1 MTLIVIIFL
10 ILVVLSFTLC
20 IALLIANRGNNNVV
34 LNEQLSHDSVDT
46 ITNNE
51 IVDDEII

>member
-34 LNEQLSHDSVDT
+34 LNDQLSHDSVDT

>member
-1 MTLIVIIFL
+1 MIIFL

-20 IALLIANRGNNNVV
+20 IALLIANRENNNVV
-34 LNEQLSHDSVDT
+34 LNDQLSHDSVNT